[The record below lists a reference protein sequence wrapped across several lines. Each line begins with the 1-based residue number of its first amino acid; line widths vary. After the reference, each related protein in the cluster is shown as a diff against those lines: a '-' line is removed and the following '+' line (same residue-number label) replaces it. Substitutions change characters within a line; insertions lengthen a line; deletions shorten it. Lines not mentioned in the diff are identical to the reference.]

1 MKRKLAP
8 VPEAYEHLPQKA
20 LGDSKQSS
28 NELCELVLAGTKTA
42 MSSPLYAF
50 ELNDEPVPEPGE
62 RAVILDGSGRARCVI
77 EYVEVE
83 AVAFEEIDAKFA
95 TAEGEGNRSLKQWQT
110 SRQKTFESQGYFA
123 LDMLL
128 VCARFRI
135 VEKLVEGML

>member
-1 MKRKLAP
+1 MKKLAP

-28 NELCELVLAGTKTA
+28 NELCDLVLAGTKTA
-42 MSSPLYAF
+42 LSSPLYAF

-62 RAVILDGSGRARCVI
+62 RSVILDGTGRARCVI

-83 AVAFEEIDAKFA
+83 AVPFEEIDAKFA
-95 TAEGEGNRSLKQWQT
+95 ADEGEGNRSLKQWQAT
-110 SRQKTFESQGYFA
+110 HQKTYERQGYFA
-123 LDMLL
+123 PDMLL
-128 VCARFRI
+128 VCARFRV